1 MELLKE
7 EVKLLAAED
16 EQKIRLSYNATT
28 KTHIMATPE
37 QQEAVAVSMVTETTD
52 LPSPIP
58 ALTSNQLDKLR
69 HEAHRHGNYTS
80 YYTFRS
86 QNIPRLTQLKAFV
99 QGRRTLDLGCNA
111 GKLTLELATH
121 FAASQVVGVDLDTG
135 LIASAREAKQTALSE
150 GQGVQNVTFEE
161 FDFANTWPFQGTAAG
176 QWDVVMLLSVVKWL
190 HLNNSDAVLVELF
203 RRLFEIVVPGG
214 FLVLEP
220 QDWANYKRAAKKCPS
235 LRESFKKLELRPPF
249 TETLLEGGWEEV
261 DGWER
266 DGHRVSNRRGKDAV
280 ALFLCRSSTKC
291 SAVGLGAVA

>member
-1 MELLKE
+1 MEDQQQEGKG
-7 EVKLLAAED
+7 
-16 EQKIRLSYNATT
+16 ATT
-28 KTHIMATPE
+28 VI
-37 QQEAVAVSMVTETTD
+37 TD
-52 LPSPIP
+52 LTKPT
-58 ALTSNQLDKLR
+58 LTPNQLDKLR

-86 QNIPRLTQLKAFV
+86 QNIPDPRLTQLKTFV
-99 QGRRTLDLGCNA
+99 RGRRTLDLGCNA

-121 FAASQVVGVDLDTG
+121 FAASQVVGVDLDAG
-135 LIASAREAKQTALSE
+135 LIASAREAKQAALSE
-150 GQGVQNVTFEE
+150 GQRVEDVTFEE
-161 FDFANTWPFQGTAAG
+161 FDFANTWPFKGAAAG

-220 QDWANYKRAAKKCPS
+220 QDWANYKRAVKKCPS

-249 TETLLEGGWEEV
+249 TETLLKGGWEEV

-266 DGHRVSNRRGKDAV
+266 DEFGFERSVRIWRRP
-280 ALFLCRSSTKC
+280 L
-291 SAVGLGAVA
+291 

>member
-1 MELLKE
+1 MRKTTN
-7 EVKLLAAED
+7 K
-16 EQKIRLSYNATT
+16 KTWLSHYATT
-28 KTHIMATPE
+28 KTQIMTSTS
-37 QQEAVAVSMVTETTD
+37 QQEAVVVPMPIEPTKS
-52 LPSPIP
+52 PSSTP
-58 ALTSNQLDKLR
+58 ALTTNQLDKLR
-69 HEAHRHGNYTS
+69 HEAHKHGNYTS

-86 QNIPRLTQLKAFV
+86 QNIPDPRLTQLKAFV

-121 FAASQVVGVDLDTG
+121 FAASQVVGVDLDAG
-135 LIASAREAKQTALSE
+135 LIASAREAKQAALSE

-203 RRLFEIVVPGG
+203 QRLFEIVVPGG

-266 DGHRVSNRRGKDAV
+266 DEFG
-280 ALFLCRSSTKC
+280 FERSVRIWRKPS
-291 SAVGLGAVA
+291 

>member
-1 MELLKE
+1 M
-7 EVKLLAAED
+7 
-16 EQKIRLSYNATT
+16 N
-28 KTHIMATPE
+28 
-37 QQEAVAVSMVTETTD
+37 QQETTTVPEAREAKPRV
-52 LPSPIP
+52 PSTP
-58 ALTSNQLDKLR
+58 ALTPNQIDKLR

-86 QNIPRLTQLKAFV
+86 QNVPDPRLTQLKTFV
-99 QGRRTLDLGCNA
+99 QGRRILDLGCNA

-135 LIASAREAKQTALSE
+135 LIASACKAKQTALSE
-150 GQGVQNVTFEE
+150 GKDVENVTFEE

-176 QWDVVMLLSVVKWL
+176 QWDVIMLLSVVKWL

-203 RRLFEIVVPGG
+203 RRLFKIVVPGG

-249 TETLLEGGWEEV
+249 TETLVAGGWEEV

-266 DGHRVSNRRGKDAV
+266 DEFG
-280 ALFLCRSSTKC
+280 FERSVRIWRKP
-291 SAVGLGAVA
+291 A